1 MIGSMKVVDLTLPL
15 GPDTLMWP
23 GAPQP
28 TAQTVLTIAHDGFYN
43 RLISFVE
50 HTGTH
55 FDAPGHMV
63 EGQAT
68 VDQIPASK
76 LVAPAVVIDIA
87 AEIAGNPDG
96 VLLPEHV
103 HAFEAKH
110 GRIPDGAAILLRTGW
125 EALIGDPV
133 KYANAGGP
141 LRFPGFGADAARILV
156 DERGAVGLG
165 VDTLGIDPG
174 CDEAFTVHRTVSHAK
189 GLWHLENLT
198 NLAQLPPVG
207 AWVFVGV
214 IKLVDGS
221 GGPARVL
228 ALVP

>member
-1 MIGSMKVVDLTLPL
+1 MIESMKVVDLTLPL
-15 GPDTLMWP
+15 GPDSLMWP

-28 TAQTVLTIAHDGFYN
+28 TMQTVLTIAHDGFYN

-50 HTGTH
+50 HSGTH

-76 LVAPAVVIDIA
+76 LVAPVAMIDIS

-103 HAFEAKH
+103 HAFETKH
-110 GRIPDGAAILLRTGW
+110 GRIPQGAAIFLRTGW
-125 EALIGDPV
+125 EEFIDDPV
-133 KYANAGGP
+133 RYANEGGP
-141 LRFPGFGADAARILV
+141 LRFPGFGVDAARILV

-165 VDTLGIDPG
+165 VDSLGIDPG
-174 CDEAFTVHRTVSHAK
+174 CDPDFVVHRTVSHNK

-198 NLAQLPPVG
+198 NLAQLPPLG
-207 AWVFVGV
+207 AWAIVGV

-221 GGPARVL
+221 GGPARVI

>member
-1 MIGSMKVVDLTLPL
+1 MIGSMRVVDLTLPL

-68 VDQIPASK
+68 VDLIPASK
-76 LVAPAVVIDIA
+76 LIAPAIVIDIA
-87 AEIAGNPDG
+87 AAIAGNPDG

-103 HAFEAKH
+103 HAFEANH

-125 EALIGDPV
+125 EAFISDPV
-133 KYANAGGP
+133 SYANAGGP

-156 DERGAVGLG
+156 DDRGAVGLG

-174 CDEAFTVHRTVSHAK
+174 YDEAFTVHRTVSHAK

-198 NLAQLPPVG
+198 NLADLPPVG